1 MLIDQSPTR
10 LSVQQW
16 IDAGDW
22 PAAIEEAC
30 GVTENSVPLTPADAW
45 PSVMVLYLQGEM
57 AAAESV
63 LARVSDGAATEAGD
77 RALLAA
83 WGASVGWA
91 RGNPS
96 ACRGQVESALSLAR
110 SCGNQRALA
119 AAHTVRALLA
129 AAEGDRRANDRH
141 YALALSAA
149 ERAGDRTQQLRIRA
163 NRASQ
168 RVEEGDLDGGLAELD
183 EALELLPG
191 PHPAMVG
198 LAQHNRADLLLR
210 RGRLDEARTGFRA
223 ACVTLQQAGSGIVAY
238 PLAGLGECHELRGD
252 LQQARAAYEEA
263 VRVADET
270 GITQTLV
277 PALCGLARVLA
288 ATGDPVAPTIAARAV
303 AHSDGL
309 NSAIAHA
316 AAGWA
321 VVATDPTTARARA
334 ARAIELARVHRA
346 PAALADAL
354 ELAATASSFGE
365 MADDAARVFAD
376 IGDHVG
382 AARLALARARVGA
395 GRAPAAARVLAE
407 HRLRVLG
414 VDPSTGT
421 RSLAPRARSGA
432 GRTSVRV
439 LGSFAVVR
447 DGDEL
452 PPSAWKSRKA
462 RDLLKLLIARRGRP
476 VSREELAETLWPGE
490 DDVAN
495 RLSITL
501 SVLRAVL
508 DPTRTAPPVIA
519 GPSGIAYD
527 PRTLLVDV
535 DTFLELAA
543 TGCGA
548 VGAKDARWLLEAAAA
563 AYQGDV
569 LADEPELRA
578 VQELRDEALSR
589 YLEAMRALGRVCADE
604 GDVDGARR
612 AWLRVLERDPY
623 DEGTALRLID
633 ALRAAGRLGEAA
645 QQHRRYAERMRELGV
660 PARP

>member
-1 MLIDQSPTR
+1 MLT
-10 LSVQQW
+10 
-16 IDAGDW
+16 DW
-22 PAAIEEAC
+22 PAAIDEAYR
-30 GVTENSVPLTPADAW
+30 VTEDFGPLTAAQAW
-45 PSVMVLYLQGEM
+45 PLVMVLYLQGDM
-57 AAAESV
+57 AAARAV
-63 LARVSDGAATEAGD
+63 LARVPDAGDRVLLARVPDAAAGLDVGDRVLRAKVPGDESGDLGD

-83 WGASVGWA
+83 WGASVVWA
-91 RGNPS
+91 QGTP
-96 ACRGQVESALSLAR
+96 CRDQVESALALAR
-110 SCGNQRALA
+110 ASGDQRALA
-119 AAHTVRALLA
+119 AAHTVRALVA

-183 EALELLPG
+183 DALELLPG
-191 PHPAMVG
+191 AHPAMVG

-210 RGRLDEARTGFRA
+210 RGRLDDARKGFRA
-223 ACVTLQQAGSGIVAY
+223 ACLTLQQAGSGIVAY

-270 GITQTLV
+270 GITPTLV

-288 ATGDPVAPTIAARAV
+288 ATGDPLAPTIAARAV

-309 NSAIAHA
+309 SSAMAHA

-321 VVATDPTTARARA
+321 VVATDPAA
-334 ARAIELARVHRA
+334 ARTWATQAIELARVHRA
-346 PAALADAL
+346 PTALADAL
-354 ELAATASSFGE
+354 ELASVAGDTGE
-365 MADDAARVFAD
+365 DAARVFAD
-376 IGDHVG
+376 IGDQIGV
-382 AARLALARARVGA
+382 ARVALSRA
-395 GRAPAAARVLAE
+395 GSAAARVLAE
-407 HRLRVLG
+407 HRLRGLG

-421 RSLAPRARSGA
+421 RSLAVRTAA
-432 GRTSVRV
+432 RTSVRV

-447 DGDEL
+447 DGEEL

-462 RDLLKLLIARRGRP
+462 RDLLKLLIVRRGRP
-476 VSREELAETLWPGE
+476 VSREELAQTLWPGE
-490 DDVAN
+490 SDVAN

-543 TGCGA
+543 AGCA
-548 VGAKDARWLLEAAAA
+548 DETRLLLEAAAN
-563 AYQGDV
+563 AYEGDV
-569 LADEPELRA
+569 LGDEPELRV
-578 VQELRDEALSR
+578 VQELRDETLNR
-589 YLEAMRALGRVCADE
+589 YLEVMRTLGRVCAAE

-612 AWLRVLERDPY
+612 AWSRVLERDPY

-645 QQHRRYAERMRELGV
+645 RQHRRYAERMRELGV
-660 PARP
+660 PVRA